1 MKAPDQNNS
10 LLFRAGTRRFKSART
25 LAFAVLLNPA
35 AFLGCRQAAQDV
47 VAGGPPSLQLT
58 SPSFHDGAIPRAYTC
73 DGSDTSPKLSWTAPP
88 ATTKSL
94 ALIVIDPDAPQGT
107 FVHWVLYNLPPS
119 TRELPEGLPAQP
131 QLPDGSRHGLNDFP
145 KIGYGGPCPPK
156 NSRHRYRF
164 ILYAVDTK
172 LDLPSGISRKQVE
185 EALKGHIL
193 AYGELRALYGR

>member
-1 MKAPDQNNS
+1 MNTSDQNNAHP
-10 LLFRAGTRRFKSART
+10 FRAGTRRFKSARS
-25 LAFAVLLNPA
+25 LATVVLLNLV
-35 AFLGCRQAAQDV
+35 AFSGCRQAAQDV
-47 VAGGPPSLQLT
+47 VAGGPPTLQLT

-94 ALIVIDPDAPQGT
+94 ALIAIDPDAPQGT

-119 TRELPEGLPAQP
+119 TRELPEGLHGLE
-131 QLPDGSRHGLNDFP
+131 QLPDGSRQGMNDFP
-145 KIGYGGPCPPK
+145 KVGYGGPCPPK

-193 AYGELRALYGR
+193 AYGELSARYGR